1 MEIHANE
8 GADLARSFVFAVEF
22 HIPESHR
29 IGPVLTRHEKSLHD
43 LGARYAF
50 VYESI
55 AEPGNVLVVIGL
67 RSEQPLLDLLRSRY
81 FFEWFDAV
89 GVQDLPAV
97 FAGETIERFDIG
109 EPPAPGREV
118 VVSAVTRV
126 DDVEAFVARVR
137 GSLEEF
143 AGADIRRTLVYRA
156 FDTSHEVLFLQQL
169 ASEKTALQWA
179 SNSRVASDWLA
190 AAGVGAYPPVFVGR
204 FVHAMRLA
212 QTSGT
217 DLH

>member
-1 MEIHANE
+1 
-8 GADLARSFVFAVEF
+8 LAQSFVFAVEF
-22 HIPESHR
+22 HIAESRR
-29 IGPVLTRHEKSLHD
+29 IGAVLAHHEDSLRD

-55 AEPGNVLVVIGL
+55 AEPGHVLVVIGL

-89 GVQDLPAV
+89 GVHDLPAV
-97 FAGETIERFDIG
+97 FAGETIGRFDIG
-109 EPPAPGREV
+109 EPPSPGGEI

-126 DDVEAFVARVR
+126 EDVGDFMARVSD
-137 GSLEEF
+137 SLDEF

-156 FDTSHEVLFLQQL
+156 FDTADEVLFLQQL
-169 ASEKTALQWA
+169 ASEKTALRWA
-179 SNSRVASDWLA
+179 SDSRIASDWLA

-212 QTSGT
+212 ETSGT